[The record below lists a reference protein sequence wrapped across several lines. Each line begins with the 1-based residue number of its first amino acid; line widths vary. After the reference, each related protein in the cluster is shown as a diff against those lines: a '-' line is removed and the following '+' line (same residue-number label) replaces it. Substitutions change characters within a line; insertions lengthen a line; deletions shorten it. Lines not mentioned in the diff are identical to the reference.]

1 MTVKYKY
8 DLPKLETPREDHYR
22 IPGTVVIVGGRSVE
36 LLLQFRL
43 CMSLTSQSLISMA
56 GLWTA
61 RVCADHFEDVLIVE
75 PEAWTTKEEGSCSIF
90 DENGDLKDGVSNIIR
105 QRVPQYLTV
114 HRENDHVYIPQIH
127 P

>member
-1 MTVKYKY
+1 
-8 DLPKLETPREDHYR
+8 
-22 IPGTVVIVGGRSVE
+22 
-36 LLLQFRL
+36 
-43 CMSLTSQSLISMA
+43 MA

-61 RVCADHFEDVLIVE
+61 RVCADHFENVLIVE

-114 HRENDHVYIPQIH
+114 HGENDHVYIPQVH